1 MTNNPKSEK
10 RNKDSSKNSLNQS
23 NDSKASSRTSVK
35 KTPVTRK
42 IPTEIVAKYIA
53 AMNAYD
59 ALGSDENYKHLE
71 KVKKENKDFLSSNK

>member
-10 RNKDSSKNSLNQS
+10 SNKDSSKNSLNQS

-71 KVKKENKDFLSSNK
+71 KVKKEYKDFLASNK